1 MSIIEEK
8 NHHRKDNNHSK
19 DSPKVD
25 GTWSEFLER
34 SERKRGRLGV
44 PSVKE
49 KKGLHGH
56 TLHFVPSM
64 PIGFAMVN

>member
-1 MSIIEEK
+1 
-8 NHHRKDNNHSK
+8 
-19 DSPKVD
+19 VD